1 MNLIICITP
10 LQVLIAKQ
18 IIKQHSIPFI
28 GLYLP
33 YGAHSKSEPKHR
45 YYFAQLEQVC
55 QKSAFI
61 ELNNKTW
68 RERFATLNHIK
79 TTLNTLDIW
88 QKSIENVYLASIDVL
103 FLQYVISKV
112 TFQQLYT
119 FDDGTANIFPNSSY
133 FQPLPKSLP
142 LQLFKHAVGITYP
155 SIPSILAISKKHFTI
170 FPHEKNIIDA
180 THPVYL
186 FDKADHQTDENL
198 PVKRLLLGQALDNF
212 IGEKAYADIVE
223 TMVKAFHLDAFCPHP
238 RENLDFS
245 HLLPVIDS
253 DKIIEDYL
261 SEALQQNPQQRFEI
275 YTFISTAVFSLKEFP
290 RTQVF
295 MVYTQALW
303 DKFPD
308 AYQFLASRGFTLI
321 NLDDA
326 DNLNAIKGEAYEKT
340 RRAGSS
346 PSRYQLFY

>member
-18 IIKQHSIPFI
+18 IIKQHSAPFI

-45 YYFAQLEQVC
+45 YYFDQLEQVC
-55 QKSAFI
+55 EKSAFI
-61 ELNNKTW
+61 ELKNKTW

-88 QKSIENVYLASIDVL
+88 QKPIENVYLASIDVL

-112 TFQQLYT
+112 KFQQLYT

-170 FPHEKNIIDA
+170 FPQEKNIIDA

-186 FDKADHQTDENL
+186 FDKADNQPDENL

-212 IGEKAYADIVE
+212 IGETAYRDIV
-223 TMVKAFHLDAFCPHP
+223 TKMVSEFAIDAFCPHP

-308 AYQFLASRGFTLI
+308 AYQFLASRGFTLV

-326 DNLNAIKGEAYEKT
+326 DNLDAFKG
-340 RRAGSS
+340 
-346 PSRYQLFY
+346 

>member
-1 MNLIICITP
+1 M
-10 LQVLIAKQ
+10 AK
-18 IIKQHSIPFI
+18 
-28 GLYLP
+28 LP
-33 YGAHSKSEPKHR
+33 HTSVPPATHY
-45 YYFAQLEQVC
+45 
-55 QKSAFI
+55 KSAHKHSLLTPMPKMSRLGFCFHNP
-61 ELNNKTW
+61 L
-68 RERFATLNHIK
+68 ATLNHIK

-88 QKSIENVYLASIDVL
+88 QKPIENVYLASIDVL

-170 FPHEKNIIDA
+170 FPQEINIIDA

-186 FDKADHQTDENL
+186 FDKVDNQPDENL

-212 IGEKAYADIVE
+212 IGDKAYADIVE

-253 DKIIEDYL
+253 EKIIEDYL

-308 AYQFLASRGFTLI
+308 AYEFLASRGFTLI

-326 DNLNAIKGEAYEKT
+326 DNLDAFKG
-340 RRAGSS
+340 
-346 PSRYQLFY
+346 

>member
-1 MNLIICITP
+1 M
-10 LQVLIAKQ
+10 
-18 IIKQHSIPFI
+18 
-28 GLYLP
+28 
-33 YGAHSKSEPKHR
+33 
-45 YYFAQLEQVC
+45 
-55 QKSAFI
+55 
-61 ELNNKTW
+61 
-68 RERFATLNHIK
+68 
-79 TTLNTLDIW
+79 
-88 QKSIENVYLASIDVL
+88 L

-112 TFQQLYT
+112 KFQQLYT

-186 FDKADHQTDENL
+186 FDKVDHQPDENL

-212 IGEKAYADIVE
+212 IGDKAYADIVE

-261 SEALQQNPQQRFEI
+261 SEALQQNPYQRFEI

-308 AYQFLASRGFTLI
+308 AYEFLASRGFTLI

-326 DNLNAIKGEAYEKT
+326 NNLNGFKG
-340 RRAGSS
+340 
-346 PSRYQLFY
+346 

>member
-180 THPVYL
+180 TEPVYL
-186 FDKADHQTDENL
+186 FDKVDNQPDENL

-212 IGEKAYADIVE
+212 IGETAYRDIV
-223 TMVKAFHLDAFCPHP
+223 TKMVSEFAIDAFCPHP

-326 DNLNAIKGEAYEKT
+326 DNLNGFKG
-340 RRAGSS
+340 
-346 PSRYQLFY
+346 

>member
-1 MNLIICITP
+1 M
-10 LQVLIAKQ
+10 
-18 IIKQHSIPFI
+18 
-28 GLYLP
+28 P

-45 YYFAQLEQVC
+45 YYFDQLEQVC
-55 QKSAFI
+55 EKSAFI
-61 ELNNKTW
+61 ELKNKTW

-88 QKSIENVYLASIDVL
+88 QKPIENVYLASIDVL

-112 TFQQLYT
+112 KFQQLYT

-170 FPHEKNIIDA
+170 FPHEKNIID
-180 THPVYL
+180 TTEPVYL
-186 FDKADHQTDENL
+186 FDKADNQPDENL

-212 IGEKAYADIVE
+212 IGDKAYADIVE

-308 AYQFLASRGFTLI
+308 AYQFLASRGFTLV

-326 DNLNAIKGEAYEKT
+326 DNLDAFKG
-340 RRAGSS
+340 
-346 PSRYQLFY
+346 

>member
-18 IIKQHSIPFI
+18 IIKQHSAPFI

-45 YYFAQLEQVC
+45 YYFEQLEQVC
-55 QKSAFI
+55 EKSAFI
-61 ELNNKTW
+61 ELKNKTW
-68 RERFATLNHIK
+68 GERFATLNHIK
-79 TTLNTLDIW
+79 TTLNRLDIW
-88 QKSIENVYLASIDVL
+88 QKPIENVYLASIDVL

-112 TFQQLYT
+112 KFQQLYT

-170 FPHEKNIIDA
+170 FPQEKNIIDA

-186 FDKADHQTDENL
+186 FDKVDHQPDENL

-212 IGEKAYADIVE
+212 IGDKAYADIVE

-261 SEALQQNPQQRFEI
+261 SEALQQNPHQRFEI

-321 NLDDA
+321 NLDNTENLDA
-326 DNLNAIKGEAYEKT
+326 FKG
-340 RRAGSS
+340 
-346 PSRYQLFY
+346 

>member
-18 IIKQHSIPFI
+18 IIKQHSAPFI

-45 YYFAQLEQVC
+45 YYFDQLEQVC
-55 QKSAFI
+55 EKSAFI

-68 RERFATLNHIK
+68 GERFSTLNRIK

-88 QKSIENVYLASIDVL
+88 QKPIKNVYLASIDVL

-112 TFQQLYT
+112 KFQQLYT

-170 FPHEKNIIDA
+170 FPQEKNIID
-180 THPVYL
+180 TTEPVYL
-186 FDKADHQTDENL
+186 FDKVDHQPDENL

-212 IGEKAYADIVE
+212 IGETAYRDIV
-223 TMVKAFHLDAFCPHP
+223 TKMVSEFAIDTFCPHP

-261 SEALQQNPQQRFEI
+261 SEALQQNPHQRFEI

-308 AYQFLASRGFTLI
+308 AYEFLASRGFTLI

-326 DNLNAIKGEAYEKT
+326 NNLNGFKG
-340 RRAGSS
+340 
-346 PSRYQLFY
+346 

>member
-261 SEALQQNPQQRFEI
+261 SEALQQNPQQRFEV

-326 DNLNAIKGEAYEKT
+326 DNLNAIKG
-340 RRAGSS
+340 
-346 PSRYQLFY
+346 

>member
-18 IIKQHSIPFI
+18 IIKQHSAPFI

-33 YGAHSKSEPKHR
+33 YGIHSKSEPKHR
-45 YYFAQLEQVC
+45 YYFDQLEQVC
-55 QKSAFI
+55 EKSAFI

-68 RERFATLNHIK
+68 GERFATLNQIK
-79 TTLNTLDIW
+79 TTLKKLGIW
-88 QKSIENVYLASIDVL
+88 QQSIDGVYLASIDVL
-103 FLQYVISKV
+103 FLQYIISKV

-170 FPHEKNIIDA
+170 FPQEKNIIDA
-180 THPVYL
+180 TEPVYL
-186 FDKADHQTDENL
+186 FDKLDHQPDENL

-212 IGEKAYADIVE
+212 IGETAYRDIV
-223 TMVKAFHLDAFCPHP
+223 TKMVSEFAIDAFCPHP

-326 DNLNAIKGEAYEKT
+326 DNLNGFKG
-340 RRAGSS
+340 
-346 PSRYQLFY
+346 

>member
-1 MNLIICITP
+1 M
-10 LQVLIAKQ
+10 
-18 IIKQHSIPFI
+18 
-28 GLYLP
+28 
-33 YGAHSKSEPKHR
+33 
-45 YYFAQLEQVC
+45 
-55 QKSAFI
+55 
-61 ELNNKTW
+61 
-68 RERFATLNHIK
+68 
-79 TTLNTLDIW
+79 
-88 QKSIENVYLASIDVL
+88 L

-170 FPHEKNIIDA
+170 FPQEKNIIA
-180 THPVYL
+180 TTEPVYL
-186 FDKADHQTDENL
+186 FDKVDHPPDENL

-212 IGEKAYADIVE
+212 IGDKAYADIVE

-308 AYQFLASRGFTLI
+308 AYQFLASRGFTLV

-326 DNLNAIKGEAYEKT
+326 DNLDAFKG
-340 RRAGSS
+340 
-346 PSRYQLFY
+346 